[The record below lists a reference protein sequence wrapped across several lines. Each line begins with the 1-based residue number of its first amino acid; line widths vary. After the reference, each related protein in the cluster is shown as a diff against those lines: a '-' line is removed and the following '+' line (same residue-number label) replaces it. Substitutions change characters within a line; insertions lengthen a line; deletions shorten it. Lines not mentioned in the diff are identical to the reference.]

1 MRFDLDC
8 GCSFVTRATLSVTVH
23 PSDGSDG
30 STATSNVQ
38 KGSKGAK
45 GWQSNSI
52 QCASPKNS
60 KYLAELDLVRLTVD
74 ECYLSNLHCTSS
86 QCQTTATENLNI
98 AEASCK
104 GYKILQDLLISE
116 SLIDWCYPT
125 GQAWLKII
133 MSHKHDCSQKLLA
146 AQTLWAWSL
155 SSDIRYPPP
164 YTTMSLCCPALNI
177 IQSWIDGAQLGTST
191 SKMSGRYWGGDSS
204 ENSDLKM
211 GELLC
216 DLLVC
221 VCVSWF
227 LLPKNSPNNQ
237 GQNLSR
243 IVNTPHVRQLEFSRL
258 APRYKAIACW
268 KNSSHVAISK
278 HSHFAAP
285 PRSSRICKRPWH
297 SSAGGPSKAVT
308 CYQVRL
314 KVDASRL
321 SGPPV
326 CNKDS
331 MAMPVDDCGTSPQQS
346 LNSLVV

>member
-1 MRFDLDC
+1 M
-8 GCSFVTRATLSVTVH
+8 
-23 PSDGSDG
+23 
-30 STATSNVQ
+30 Q

-45 GWQSNSI
+45 GWQSNPI

-74 ECYLSNLHCTSS
+74 QCYLSNLHCTSS

-125 GQAWLKII
+125 GQVWLKII

-164 YTTMSLCCPALNI
+164 YTTMSLCCPSLKV

-216 DLLVC
+216 DLFVF
-221 VCVSWF
+221 VSLDF
-227 LLPKNSPNNQ
+227 SCQKTVLTIRVKICQ
-237 GQNLSR
+237 ELS
-243 IVNTPHVRQLEFSRL
+243 TH
-258 APRYKAIACW
+258 Y
-268 KNSSHVAISK
+268 
-278 HSHFAAP
+278 AA
-285 PRSSRICKRPWH
+285 S
-297 SSAGGPSKAVT
+297 
-308 CYQVRL
+308 
-314 KVDASRL
+314 
-321 SGPPV
+321 
-326 CNKDS
+326 
-331 MAMPVDDCGTSPQQS
+331 S
-346 LNSLVV
+346 LNLADWPRHTCCNMVKLGPTRHTYRNNWRSTRGYCIHLGSGRNLYNLM

>member
-52 QCASPKNS
+52 QCTSPKNS

-74 ECYLSNLHCTSS
+74 QCYLSNLHCTSS

-125 GQAWLKII
+125 GQAWLEII

-164 YTTMSLCCPALNI
+164 YTTMSLCHYVALH
-177 IQSWIDGAQLGTST
+177 WTSYNPGLMVLSPGRPLPRCLADMEVETAVKTPT
-191 SKMSGRYWGGDSS
+191 SKWANFFATCLCLR
-204 ENSDLKM
+204 
-211 GELLC
+211 LLI
-216 DLLVC
+216 
-221 VCVSWF
+221 S
-227 LLPKNSPNNQ
+227 
-237 GQNLSR
+237 
-243 IVNTPHVRQLEFSRL
+243 L
-258 APRYKAIACW
+258 ARK
-268 KNSSHVAISK
+268 
-278 HSHFAAP
+278 
-285 PRSSRICKRPWH
+285 
-297 SSAGGPSKAVT
+297 
-308 CYQVRL
+308 
-314 KVDASRL
+314 
-321 SGPPV
+321 
-326 CNKDS
+326 
-331 MAMPVDDCGTSPQQS
+331 QS
-346 LNSLVV
+346 

>member
-1 MRFDLDC
+1 MLPCIEHHTILDWW
-8 GCSFVTRATLSVTVH
+8 CSARDVH
-23 PSDGSDG
+23 FQDVWQILRWRQQWKLRPQNGR
-30 STATSNVQ
+30 TSL
-38 KGSKGAK
+38 
-45 GWQSNSI
+45 W
-52 QCASPKNS
+52 
-60 KYLAELDLVRLTVD
+60 LV
-74 ECYLSNLHCTSS
+74 
-86 QCQTTATENLNI
+86 I
-98 AEASCK
+98 
-104 GYKILQDLLISE
+104 
-116 SLIDWCYPT
+116 
-125 GQAWLKII
+125 
-133 MSHKHDCSQKLLA
+133 
-146 AQTLWAWSL
+146 
-155 SSDIRYPPP
+155 
-164 YTTMSLCCPALNI
+164 
-177 IQSWIDGAQLGTST
+177 
-191 SKMSGRYWGGDSS
+191 
-204 ENSDLKM
+204 
-211 GELLC
+211 
-216 DLLVC
+216 LVC

-258 APRYKAIACW
+258 APRYKAIAWW

-297 SSAGGPSKAVT
+297 SSAGGPSKAMT